1 MKKHAYPL
9 LLGAAMLALSMGE
22 AGAISAFRDKRMTI
36 EDALAIRQISAHQ
49 FSPDGKRIAYTISE
63 WDREENRRV
72 SHIWVVSFDGGPT
85 AKLTTGDKGETSPQ
99 WSPDGSNIAFLADR
113 DKGTQVWV
121 IPVDG
126 GEADKLTSE
135 ENDVQSFQWSPDGKL
150 IAFVTRD
157 TPKDKAAR
165 EKRRKDKFDAI
176 VVDSDFTYS
185 HLWTID
191 VETREKKRLTE
202 GDFTVSDP
210 QWSPNGAS
218 IAFVMSKSGAQESS
232 FVDVSDDRHT
242 DIYSVSARGGPPKQL
257 TTNPGPDA
265 NPRWSPD
272 GKLIAYTSNTEQKSW
287 AAKTD
292 VMVIS
297 PDSGAPR
304 NLTKDFYE
312 SANSGASIMAWA
324 PDGNALYFSSGVG
337 LYTHIFSVSVGGPA
351 GGGEVAQVTRES
363 RNYAAF
369 DISGHPAVANSP
381 TPALNPQE
389 AANTPSWKIAY
400 TVNDSFTADDIWVA
414 PLKNVE
420 QAKKITWVNP
430 QIRDFALARTR
441 VIKWKGPDNLD
452 IEGLL
457 VSPLGYEEGKR
468 YPLILQIHGGPYGRF
483 TDTFNSRSQLWAAN
497 GYAVLMPN
505 PRGSTGYGN
514 RFTAANLGDWG
525 GKDFKDIMAGV
536 DTVIARG
543 VADPDKL
550 VVMGGSYGG
559 FMTFWTITQTDRFKA
574 AIGHAG
580 ISDWYSFHGQ
590 SDVPGLMEFGFGGQ
604 PWASAETYRKWSPMT
619 HVDRVKTPLLIT
631 HGERDLRVPIAQAEQ
646 FYRALK
652 KHGVETVFLR
662 YPREGHSIQE
672 PNHQIDLFQ
681 RQLEWFDSHLGI
693 KREKPA
699 EVKATASTGN
709 LNR

>member
-1 MKKHAYPL
+1 MKKHAKLL
-9 LLGAAMLALSMGE
+9 LLGSALLSLSLSESDAA
-22 AGAISAFRDKRMTI
+22 SAFRDRRMTI
-36 EDALAIRQISAHQ
+36 EDALAIRQIGAPQ
-49 FSPDGKRIAYTISE
+49 FSPDGKNVAYTISE

-72 SHIWVVSFDGGPT
+72 SHIWLVSADGGPT
-85 AKLTTGDKGETSPQ
+85 TKLTTGEKGETSPQ
-99 WSPDGSNIAFLADR
+99 WSPDGSNMAFLADR

-135 ENDVQSFQWSPDGKL
+135 ENNIQSFQWSPDGKL
-150 IAFVTRD
+150 IAYVTRD
-157 TPKDKAAR
+157 TPKDKAER
-165 EKRRKDKFDAI
+165 EKRKKDKFDTI
-176 VVDSDFTYS
+176 VVDSDFAYS
-185 HLWTID
+185 HLWVID

-202 GDFTVSDP
+202 GDFTVSNP

-218 IAFVMSKSGAQESS
+218 IAFVMSKSGVQESS
-232 FVDVSDDRHT
+232 FIDISDDRNT
-242 DIYSVSARGGPPKQL
+242 DIYIVSANGGSPRQL

-272 GKLIAYTSNTEQKSW
+272 GKLIAYTSNLEQKSW

-292 VMVIS
+292 AMVTS
-297 PDSGAPR
+297 PEGGAPR

-312 SANSGASIMAWA
+312 SANSGDSSLAWA
-324 PDGNALYFSSGVG
+324 PDGNALYFASGVG
-337 LYTHIFSVSVGGPA
+337 LYTHIFSVPA
-351 GGGEVAQVTRES
+351 GGGEVVQVTRES
-363 RNYAAF
+363 RNYSAF
-369 DISGHPAVANSP
+369 DIAGYPAVANPP
-381 TPALNPQE
+381 TPATGPQE
-389 AANTPSWKIAY
+389 AASAPNWKIAY
-400 TVNDSFTADDIWVA
+400 TVNDSFTADDLWIA

-420 QAKKITWVNP
+420 QAKKITWANP
-430 QIRDFALARTR
+430 QIRDFALAKTR
-441 VIKWKGPDNLD
+441 VIKWKGPDNFD

-457 VSPLGYEEGKR
+457 VYPLVYEEGKR

-483 TDTFNSRSQLWAAN
+483 TDTFNNGRSQLWAAN

-505 PRGSTGYGN
+505 PRGSIGYGA
-514 RFTAANLGDWG
+514 RFATANIGDWG

-536 DTVIARG
+536 DILIARS

-559 FMTFWTITQTDRFKA
+559 FMTFWAISQTDRFKA

-590 SDVPGLMEFGFGGQ
+590 SDVPGLMEYGLGGQ
-604 PWASAETYRKWSPMT
+604 PWASAENYRKWSPMT
-619 HVDRVKTPLLIT
+619 HVERVKTPLLIT

-646 FYRALK
+646 YYRALK
-652 KHGVETVFLR
+652 KRGVETVFLR
-662 YPREGHSIQE
+662 YPREGHGIQE
-672 PNHQIDLFQ
+672 PNHQIDLFR
-681 RQLEWFDSHLGI
+681 RQLEWVDGRLGI

-699 EVKATASTGN
+699 ETKAASGSGAA
-709 LNR
+709 R